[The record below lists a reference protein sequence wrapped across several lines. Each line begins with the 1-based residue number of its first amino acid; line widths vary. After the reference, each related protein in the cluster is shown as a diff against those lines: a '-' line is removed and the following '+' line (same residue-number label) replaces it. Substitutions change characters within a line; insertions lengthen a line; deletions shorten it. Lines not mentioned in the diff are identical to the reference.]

1 MKTSIRKAGVACG
14 TAFASIALAL
24 STATGAGA
32 SSTAVMIGGIKIPT
46 MTDVMMAP
54 LLEGAFK
61 NQTRTSVTWPAQA
74 GPYSGKGD
82 LTLGASIAIGIPA
95 LDAAID
101 TALGNLSRDAQ
112 GNVING
118 EKVTVVGLSAGSL
131 VVNEVLRS
139 WVVSGELPDPEDV
152 TFIVVEDSSRQKLI
166 NDVKYSSKFDYTYQ
180 PPPIT
185 PYDIIVITGEYD
197 GMADMPDRP
206 WNFLAIANAMAGSI
220 VVHVPVMYTTSMDEL
235 QALEGTKYY
244 TEDTNIKGGV
254 TKHYLVPTATLPL
267 VQLMPW
273 LKPKEAE
280 LKAKIDKGYSRNDAA
295 AATVAKTAALA
306 PAGDSATE
314 TTMEPAD
321 SAAGDEASAGQAQ
334 PAPKVDAQARRDA
347 RAEARAEAKAAR
359 AEAKAARAEARAA
372 AKADAAAKRE
382 ARKAARE
389 EAKSGGA
396 DAPSDGSGSSDSS
409 GSSE

>member
-24 STATGAGA
+24 STATGASA
-32 SSTAVMIGGIKIPT
+32 ANTAVMIGGIKIPEIN
-46 MTDVMMAP
+46 DIMMKP
-54 LLEGAFK
+54 LLEYAFQD
-61 NQTRTSVTWPAQA
+61 QTRVGVKWPAQA

-82 LTLGASIAIGIPA
+82 ITLGASIAQGVPA
-95 LDAAID
+95 LDSAITAA
-101 TALGNLSRDAQ
+101 LAQ
-112 GNVING
+112 LQPG

-131 VVNEVLRS
+131 VVNEVLRD
-139 WVVSGELPDPEDV
+139 WVKTNELPDPKDV

-185 PYDIIVITGEYD
+185 PYDVIVITGEYD

-206 WNFLAIANAMAGSI
+206 FNFLAIMNAMAGSI
-220 VVHVPVMYTTSMDEL
+220 VVHVPVMYTTSMSEL
-235 QALEGTKYY
+235 AALEGTKYY
-244 TEDTNIKGGV
+244 TEDTNIKGGT

-280 LKAKIDKGYSRNDAA
+280 LKAKIDKGYSRNDPVT
-295 AATVAKTAALA
+295 ATAAKTAALA
-306 PAGDSATE
+306 PAPEAATE
-314 TTMEPAD
+314 TATEPAGG
-321 SAAGDEASAGQAQ
+321 STGEEASSGQAQ
-334 PAPKVDAQARRDA
+334 PAPKVDAQSRRDA
-347 RAEARAEAKAAR
+347 RAEARAEAKAKR
-359 AEAKAARAEARAA
+359 AEIKAARAEARAA

-389 EAKSGGA
+389 EAKSGGD
-396 DAPSDGSGSSDSS
+396 DAPSDRSGSSDSS